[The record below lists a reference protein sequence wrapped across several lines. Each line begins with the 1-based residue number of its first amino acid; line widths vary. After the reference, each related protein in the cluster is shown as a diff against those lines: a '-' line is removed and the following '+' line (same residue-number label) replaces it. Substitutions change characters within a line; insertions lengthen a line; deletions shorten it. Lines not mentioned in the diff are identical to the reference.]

1 MLALTI
7 LGNNSAVPAF
17 DRHPTSQVVTLDGGL
32 FLVDCGEGTQIQMI
46 KYKIRRSRIS
56 HIFISHLHGDHYFGL
71 VGLINSFGLLN
82 HLQDL
87 HIYAPSPMQEI
98 IQWQLKVASTTLPYK
113 LFFHTISREEILVDE
128 EKFIVKCFPTNHRIE
143 CYGFSFHQKEG
154 RRKLIPERAQEF
166 DIPVAFYDKLKAGE
180 DYVKKNG
187 ELIKNEWVTEDGS
200 PGKTY
205 VYCADTKYD
214 ESIIP
219 HIKDADLIYHETT
232 YLDALQQRA
241 IDRFHSTTK
250 QAALIAKK
258 AKVRKL
264 LIGHFSSKY
273 NTLEEFETEAREV
286 FLNTE
291 LAIEGVTYKV

>member
-87 HIYAPSPMQEI
+87 HIYAPSPLQEI

-113 LFFHTISREEILVDE
+113 LFFHTISKEEILVDE

-258 AKVRKL
+258 ANVRKL

>member
-17 DRHPTSQVVTLDGGL
+17 DRHPTSQVVTMDGEL

-87 HIYAPSPMQEI
+87 HIYAPSPLQEI
-98 IQWQLKVASTTLPYK
+98 IEWQLKVASTTLPYK
-113 LFFHTISREEILVDE
+113 LFFHTISKEEILVDE
-128 EKFIVKCFPTNHRIE
+128 EKFVVKCFPTNHRIE
-143 CYGFSFHQKEG
+143 CYGFSFHEKKG
-154 RRKLIPERAQEF
+154 RRKLIPERAKEF

-187 ELIKNEWVTEDGS
+187 ELIKNEWVTEDGP
-200 PGKTY
+200 PGRTY

-219 HIKDADLIYHETT
+219 HIGDADLIYHETT

-250 QAALIAKK
+250 QPALIAKK
-258 AKVRKL
+258 ANVRKL

-273 NTLEEFETEAREV
+273 DTLEEFEVEAREI
-286 FLNTE
+286 FPNSE
-291 LAIEGVTYKV
+291 LALEGVTYKV